1 MFFVS
6 ITGSSDAAGKVA
18 SEVFLFSSF
27 RRFAASCISLS
38 NASVL
43 ADVYVGEDLLP
54 AWQFLQWQAGEK
66 AQAEYGN
73 RMVALIGPSAK
84 YETANLKAINNLSW
98 TAKEKRA
105 IMNQMDHMSSV
116 VNYPGSYIISRYM
129 QFAFFDVVNDGAN
142 PIDAMTGYIDA
153 INIEITRKRE
163 EFNLWTPE
171 SSDDEPPQLSQPDGS
186 VQ

>member
-1 MFFVS
+1 
-6 ITGSSDAAGKVA
+6 
-18 SEVFLFSSF
+18 
-27 RRFAASCISLS
+27 
-38 NASVL
+38 
-43 ADVYVGEDLLP
+43 
-54 AWQFLQWQAGEK
+54 
-66 AQAEYGN
+66 
-73 RMVALIGPSAK
+73 
-84 YETANLKAINNLSW
+84 
-98 TAKEKRA
+98 
-105 IMNQMDHMSSV
+105 MNQMDHLSSV